1 MIYFFMFLFLY
12 STVTEG
18 LHFNGGTITWQPI
31 NPNVNSSIVSI
42 TITQSYSWTA
52 SAITCATNVP
62 ISTAGRNSQ
71 NANLTCIT
79 DCTTDGGYSTKPINI
94 LTDCQTVS
102 ASLNL
107 MTSQRSVNINLTAGA
122 HFYLAYVGS
131 AWAPLNDPPK
141 SGLQWSIV
149 CSIDL
154 RIRPDGFINTP
165 PVASV
170 VSPQYAIVNRTT
182 QITIPVSDAN
192 ADDDVRCRWSVY
204 TPGYR
209 RRRRYDEEEEQQQQY
224 IKQTYVS
231 TIYKKPQEDKET
243 VHIREKRAK
252 CKNCG
257 GSCYKGSPC
266 CCSACSGTSCTG
278 SKCTTSGGC
287 PVVTTT
293 AETPG
298 TIKPTSS
305 YPTRQAIDECGGICY
320 PTSVPN
326 GTTLSNC
333 TISFIGLVSNTWYA
347 VSIQVSRS
355 ILADIFT
362 TLTYIFPFDR

>member
-1 MIYFFMFLFLY
+1 MKIIHFLLFFFLY
-12 STVTEG
+12 SIVTDG

-31 NPNVNSSIVSI
+31 NPSVNSSIVPI

-62 ISTAGRNSQ
+62 ISTSGRSSQ
-71 NANLTCIT
+71 NANLTCVI
-79 DCTTDGGYSTKPINI
+79 DCSTDGGYSTKPVNI

-102 ASLNL
+102 SSLNL

-131 AWAPLNDPPK
+131 AWAPLNDPPQT
-141 SGLQWSIV
+141 GLQWSIV

-192 ADDDVRCRWSVY
+192 AGDDVRCRWSVY

-209 RRRRYDEEEEQQQQY
+209 RRKRSDEEEEQQH
-224 IKQTYVS
+224 IKQNYVS
-231 TIYKKPQEDKET
+231 PIYKKSNQNKKT
-243 VHIREKRAK
+243 IHVRQKRGK

-266 CCSACSGTSCTG
+266 CCSACSGTTCTG
-278 SKCTTSGGC
+278 GSCKTNGGC

-298 TIKPTSS
+298 TIKSTSS
-305 YPTRQAIDECGGICY
+305 YPNHQALDECGGICY
-320 PTSVPN
+320 PNSVPT

-333 TISFIGLVSNTWYA
+333 TISFIGLVPDTWYA
-347 VSIQVSRS
+347 VSIQVNRS
-355 ILADIFT
+355 ILAEI
-362 TLTYIFPFDR
+362 LTISIYFFPF